1 MHPDRGTVRTYRR
14 SDGLYTIPDDQNTL
28 TLQSANTNDAPK
40 YPLLGPVTNQKQ
52 GYECAINYTEVT
64 HKLYINI

>member
-1 MHPDRGTVRTYRR
+1 MHPYRGILCKYIQ

-40 YPLLGPVTNQKQ
+40 EPLLGPVTNQKQ